1 MKSPPA
7 AVKLVMEAVCQMLGV
22 KSKRINDPA
31 DPSKKLND
39 FWGPSQVEGGGRGGG
54 GRRGTLGNQR
64 PPAEDI
70 AGECVP

>member
-39 FWGPSQVEGGGRGGG
+39 FWGPSQVSRGGQEG
-54 GRRGTLGNQR
+54 YPGESTPPCRGHCRRVCPLRQ
-64 PPAEDI
+64 
-70 AGECVP
+70 